1 MKKNEKTITPDELI
15 SRGIEAVYPNKAYV
29 TARLSEGKKLKIYL
43 GIDPTGPTLHLGHM
57 IAIKKLA
64 EFQKMG
70 HQAILLIGDFT
81 AMIGD
86 PTDKLAARKQLTK
99 KEVQKNLKLYVKQ
112 AEAFLNFKGV
122 NKAIV
127 RYNSAW
133 LGKMKFE
140 DVLSLASHMTVDQML
155 KRDMFE
161 RRMKDGQPVY
171 IHEFMYPLM
180 QGYDSVALD
189 VDGEIGGND
198 QTFNMLV
205 GRTLLKQIKNK
216 EKFVLPV
223 KLLTDSSGKK
233 MGKTEGNMV
242 SLLDTAF
249 EMFSKVMSWS
259 DGMMLSGF
267 ELCTKL
273 SSSELVEISKN
284 IDKGDLSPRDA
295 KMLLAFEIV
304 KIYHGEKKAKLAE
317 EEFVKTFQ
325 KKEIPDD
332 APLAK
337 VSRGEFLVD
346 IFIREDILKSKNEFR
361 RLLAEGAV
369 TNAVTKERI
378 IDVSFQIESDAV
390 YKIGKHRFL
399 SVKVK

>member
-1 MKKNEKTITPDELI
+1 MKKGEQQKPHELV
-15 SRGIEAVYPNKAYV
+15 SRGIESVYPSKEYV
-29 TARLSEGKKLKIYL
+29 LSRLTEGKKLKVYL

-112 AEAFLNFKGV
+112 AEVFLSFKGA
-122 NKAIV
+122 NKALV
-127 RYNSAW
+127 CYNSAW

-198 QTFNMLV
+198 QMFNMLV
-205 GRTLLKQIKNK
+205 GRTLLKQLKNK
-216 EKFVLPV
+216 EKFVMTV
-223 KLLTDSSGKK
+223 KLFSDSSGKK

-242 SLLDTAF
+242 SLLDTPF
-249 EMFSKVMSWS
+249 DMFGKIMSWS
-259 DGMMLSGF
+259 DGMILSGF
-267 ELCTKL
+267 ELCTNL
-273 SSSELVEISKN
+273 SLSELEEISKN
-284 IDKGDLSPRDA
+284 ISKGDLPPRDA
-295 KMLLAFEIV
+295 KMLLGYEIV
-304 KIYHGEKKAKLAE
+304 KIYHGEKKAGLAQS
-317 EEFVKTFQ
+317 EFVKTFQ

-332 APLAK
+332 VPCAK

-361 RLLAEGAV
+361 RLLSEGAV
-369 TNAVTKERI
+369 TNAVTKEKI
-378 IDVSFQIESDAV
+378 TDVSFQIEFDTV